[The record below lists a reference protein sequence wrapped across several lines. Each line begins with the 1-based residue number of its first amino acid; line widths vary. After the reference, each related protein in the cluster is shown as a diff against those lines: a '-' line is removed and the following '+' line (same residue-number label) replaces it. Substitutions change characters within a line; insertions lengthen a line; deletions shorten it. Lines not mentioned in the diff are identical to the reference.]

1 MPDEQEQ
8 VGVDIPAEE
17 IEVIQASTEA
27 REPHGEP
34 APSPSPPRSR
44 CPAHWRR
51 RSAGR

>member
-17 IEVIQASTEA
+17 IEVLHAVAEE

-34 APSPSPPRSR
+34 PRSR
-44 CPAHWRR
+44 SRGHWRR
-51 RSAGR
+51 RSGGR